1 MQFICKINKNILGK
15 YKNKIIT
22 RDVILTQERLEN
34 HILLHHKKDYEQL
47 KPYLKDI
54 INNPD
59 FIIDDN
65 RHEDTI
71 ILLKEINEISKH
83 GRIVLKLALGKNT
96 VYSKNSIPV
105 FYLINKQNGKNE
117 QIFNKN
123 SIITLMR
130 LNKRTWNQTIKNRE
144 DIIFS
149 KHIDKNE

>member
-96 VYSKNSIPV
+96 VYSKNSI
-105 FYLINKQNGKNE
+105 
-117 QIFNKN
+117 
-123 SIITLMR
+123 ITLMR
-130 LNKRTWNQTIKNRE
+130 LNKRTWNQTIKNRG